1 MADAGDLSKPRLL
14 SASVLAEFVREAA
27 LGFLPALLILPLFA
41 VALAIG
47 MVAGDGTILEPFEKL
62 RGKALAGLVPL
73 LFGAVINPPH
83 GTILAVG
90 AGLGPD
96 ANGWVTLI
104 CFCGVALVG
113 ACYAFVRSLKAIVKR
128 LERES
133 R

>member
-73 LFGAVINPPH
+73 LFGFSVAV
-83 GTILAVG
+83 LAVG